1 VIKTVVDCND
11 GRLPLVLGVGGDT
24 RKIVEELQTRVFL
37 LLLLSVSPFYN
48 KPTQEGIYQHF
59 KAISQASPIPIIIY
73 NVPELQVICCRK
85 QYCVW
90 QMIFKILLLLK
101 AAGDMVQAMQIVKD
115 KPKDFL
121 VISGDDMIALPMV
134 LAGGAGLYPL

>member
-1 VIKTVVDCND
+1 
-11 GRLPLVLGVGGDT
+11 
-24 RKIVEELQTRVFL
+24 LQY
-37 LLLLSVSPFYN
+37 SVSPFYN

-73 NVPELQVICCRK
+73 NVPEELQVICCRK

-101 AAGDMVQAMQIVKD
+101 KQLGYGSSYANSEESQKI
-115 KPKDFL
+115 FL
-121 VISGDDMIALPMV
+121 
-134 LAGGAGLYPL
+134 